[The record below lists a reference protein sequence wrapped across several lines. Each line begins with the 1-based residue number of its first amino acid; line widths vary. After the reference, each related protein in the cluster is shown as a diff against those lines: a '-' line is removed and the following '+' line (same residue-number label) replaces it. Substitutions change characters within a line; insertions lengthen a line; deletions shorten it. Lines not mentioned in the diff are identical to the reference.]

1 METYYGHSRGQSYR
15 FGSSHRT
22 SQIQELQLFLENS
35 ADFFRQLSVRRRLE
49 IVGSL
54 DEFSVGVGAMGGF
67 LGGAL
72 RGSCVL
78 VHAGDATVVT
88 CILWGQEVEARCVS
102 KDHGIEHSA

>member
-1 METYYGHSRGQSYR
+1 
-15 FGSSHRT
+15 
-22 SQIQELQLFLENS
+22 
-35 ADFFRQLSVRRRLE
+35 
-49 IVGSL
+49 
-54 DEFSVGVGAMGGF
+54 MGGVT
-67 LGGAL
+67 GGAL